1 MSRHATRRRPASP
14 PGGIRALG
22 LWRLLG
28 RRRGWLAAG
37 LALILL
43 SLAAGVALLA
53 LSGWFIVAS
62 GLAGLGLIVALDI
75 FTPGAGIRL
84 AAITRTVARYFER
97 LVTHEATFWLLA
109 DLRQALFERLLGLD
123 EAQLRALGRGDTLN
137 RLTADVDTLDHL
149 FLGVIGPA
157 ASAALL
163 TVVAGLLLG
172 ILVDPWL
179 ALATLGLLL
188 ALAPSLAEVGRH
200 RGRRASR
207 ALVGALPELRREA
220 GDSLEGLEELIAYDL
235 GARQGRA
242 LGERSARAIGLQ
254 ETLARLDASSQ
265 GQVTFAAFLATWA
278 ALALGI
284 GLLERGAI
292 NGPLLGLVVLG
303 VLALGEAWTALP
315 GAWRRLEQCRGA
327 ADRLGDTMTQSPLLP
342 RPARPLPPRGR
353 DLALERVS
361 FRYRPELPPVLE
373 NFDLAVGA
381 GERIAVVGPSGA
393 GKTTL
398 AMLLMR
404 QLDPQ
409 AGTARLGGIDLRQL
423 DPDALRRHIG
433 LLAQRPVLFRDTL
446 AANLRLAR
454 PEATDAEL
462 HRALEIAG
470 LSNFVAGLAE
480 GLDTWI
486 EEDAAN
492 VSGGE
497 ARRIALARLVLTD
510 CPVVVL
516 DEPTTGLD
524 ANTARALAT
533 TLDAWLESRTAV
545 MITHDPELL
554 PPYDRVVRI
563 T

>member
-1 MSRHATRRRPASP
+1 VSP
-14 PGGIRALG
+14 GAGIRQLG

-28 RRRGWLAAG
+28 RRKGWLAAG

-43 SLAAGVALLA
+43 SLGAGVALLA
-53 LSGWFIVAS
+53 LSGWFITAS
-62 GLAGLGLIVALDI
+62 ALAGLGLIVALDI

-84 AAITRTVARYFER
+84 AAITRTAARYFER
-97 LVTHEATFWLLA
+97 LVTHEATFRLLA
-109 DLRQALFERLLGLD
+109 DLRRALFDRLLGLD

-157 ASAALL
+157 VSAMLL
-163 TVVAGLLLG
+163 TAAAGLLLG
-172 ILVDPWL
+172 LLVDPWL

-188 ALAPSLAEVGRH
+188 ALAPMLAELARR
-200 RGRRASR
+200 RGQPASR
-207 ALVGALPELRREA
+207 ALVRALPELRREA
-220 GDSLEGLEELIAYDL
+220 GDSLEGLQELVAFDL

-242 LGERSARAIGLQ
+242 IGDRSAQAIRLQ
-254 ETLARLDASSQ
+254 ETLARLDAASQ
-265 GQVTFAAFLATWA
+265 GMVTFATFLATWL

-284 GLLERGAI
+284 GLLERGEI
-292 NGPLLGLVVLG
+292 SGPVLGLVVLG

-327 ADRLGDTMTQSPLLP
+327 AERLGDTLAQAPLLS
-342 RPARPLPPRGR
+342 RPARPLPPRGQ
-353 DLALERVS
+353 DLALEHVS
-361 FRYRPELPPVLE
+361 FRYRPGLPPVLD
-373 NFDLAVGA
+373 NFSLAVGA
-381 GERIAVVGPSGA
+381 GERVAVVGPSGA

-404 QLDPQ
+404 QFDPQ
-409 AGTARLGGIDLRQL
+409 AGTARLGGTDLRQL

-454 PEATDAEL
+454 PDAADTEL
-462 HRALEIAG
+462 HEALKIAG
-470 LSNFVAGLAE
+470 LSGFVAGLEE
-480 GLDTWI
+480 GLETWI

-510 CPVVVL
+510 CPVVIL

-524 ANTARALAT
+524 ATTARALAA
-533 TLDAWLESRTAV
+533 TLDAWLAGRTAV
-545 MITHDPELL
+545 MITHDPGLL
-554 PPYDRVVRI
+554 PPHDRVVQI
-563 T
+563 A